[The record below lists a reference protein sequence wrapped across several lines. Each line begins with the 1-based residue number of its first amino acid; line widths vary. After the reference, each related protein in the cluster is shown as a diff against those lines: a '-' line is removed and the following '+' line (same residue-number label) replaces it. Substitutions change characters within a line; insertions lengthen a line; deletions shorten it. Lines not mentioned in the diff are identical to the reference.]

1 MAHDEDVVMN
11 RATYRMRG
19 RNKRPGAPGVR
30 RVRRAALSNSK
41 AVHWSVLA
49 HRVTGNGSGNRAGE
63 SELPSLPLLYIRTP
77 LTTSFLS
84 RAEHHTIPIKTT
96 ELGPVI
102 ALKESNRP
110 QQTWL

>member
-1 MAHDEDVVMN
+1 MAHDEDVVMK

-19 RNKRPGAPGVR
+19 RNKRSGAPGVR

-49 HRVTGNGSGNRAGE
+49 HRVTGNGSGNSAGE
-63 SELPSLPLLYIRTP
+63 SELPLLPLLYIRTP
-77 LTTSFLS
+77 LTTPFLS
-84 RAEHHTIPIKTT
+84 RARTPLMPKKMT

-110 QQTWL
+110 QQTWP